1 MKLTIW
7 ANSFFVFNEF
17 VNSLHINRIDTFCYL
32 VSKFKFG
39 PICGSSTL
47 FYISCSSNSSSLV
60 HITAR
65 YRFLIHLGA
74 FEYHRSPL
82 VGELFSTCISKTM
95 PNPENTGI
103 KMLNL
108 RFSSL
113 ILVYSTVFLEAV
125 LFMQITNMLC
135 FSTNGLHLDVS

>member
-1 MKLTIW
+1 MWFNTTCAVLQFCFISVVLQTPPTGWSISGVTASYYLIK
-7 ANSFFVFNEF
+7 FFLE
-17 VNSLHINRIDTFCYL
+17 D
-32 VSKFKFG
+32 
-39 PICGSSTL
+39 
-47 FYISCSSNSSSLV
+47 
-60 HITAR
+60 
-65 YRFLIHLGA
+65 FLINLGA

-108 RFSSL
+108 GFSSL